1 MKKLMTGNEAIAR
14 GAFESGTHYASA
26 YPGTPS
32 TEILK
37 NISTY
42 PEIISEWA
50 PNEKVAL
57 ESVIGASMVGGRSIA
72 AMKHVGVNVA
82 ADPLFTIAYI
92 GVLGGMVLV
101 TADEPGMH
109 SSQNE
114 QDNRNFASFA
124 KIPMFEPANSQESK
138 DFIKD
143 AYELSEEY
151 DAPVLFRVTTRI
163 CHSKGIVELNDR
175 VDVPVKEY
183 KKDVKKNVAVPGH
196 ARLARHR
203 VEERMNKLQELSNDC
218 KWNYPIY
225 NSKKIGVITSGGV
238 FEYAREA
245 FGDNASYLKLG
256 FTHPLPTTLIKDF
269 AKEVDVLYIIE
280 ENDKYLENHVKSMGI
295 ECIGKDLFPYCGEM
309 TSDVIKEAV
318 YGTKIETL
326 EVGEEMTVGRPPT
339 FCPGCPHRPFF
350 LELKKRKDTIV
361 AGDIGCYSLGFSEPY
376 SSIDWIVCMGASF
389 STGHGAQ
396 KVLNMNPDNKKQL
409 VSIMG
414 DSTFFHTGINSLLDV
429 VYNRSNTI
437 NVILDNRITGMT
449 GGQDNPGTGYKAQ
462 GEVTEIV
469 DIEGLVKACGV
480 KHVIKLNPNDRLAVK
495 NAFNYC
501 YDLDEPSVIIT
512 DWPCVLKR
520 KYNDDDLES
529 YPNVFRTK
537 FEVITDK
544 CIGCKMCLKTGCPPL
559 ILDKET
565 NKVSIDRDTCVGCS
579 VCADV
584 CPTDAIV
591 MEVNHD

>member
-14 GAFESGTHYASA
+14 GAFEAGTHFASA

-57 ESVIGASMVGGRSIA
+57 ESVIGASIVGGRSIA

-82 ADPLFTIAYI
+82 ADPLFTYAYM
-92 GVLGGMVLV
+92 GVLGGMILV

-114 QDNRNFASFA
+114 QDNRNYAKFA
-124 KIPMFEPANSQESK
+124 KIPMFEPSNSQEAK

-151 DAPVLFRVTTRI
+151 DTPVLYRITTRI
-163 CHSKGIVELNDR
+163 SHSKGIVELTER
-175 VDVPVKEY
+175 EEIEVKEY
-183 KKDVKKNVAVPGH
+183 KKNVKKNVSVPGH
-196 ARLARHR
+196 ARMLRHK
-203 VEERMNKLQELSNDC
+203 VEERMNKLQDLSNDC

-225 NSKKIGVITSGGV
+225 FDKKVGVITSGGV

-245 FGDNASYLKLG
+245 FGESASYLKIG
-256 FTHPLPTTLIKDF
+256 FSNPLPTALIEDF
-269 AKEVDVLYIIE
+269 AKEVDTLYIIE
-280 ENDKYLENHVKSMGI
+280 ENDKYIEDHVRALGI
-295 ECIGKDLFPYCGEM
+295 ECIGKDLFPYAGEM
-309 TSDVIKEAV
+309 TSDVIKEKV
-318 YGTKIETL
+318 FGTKIEL
-326 EVGEEMTVGRPPT
+326 LDANMEKVVNRPPT

-350 LELKKRKDTIV
+350 LELKKRKNAIV
-361 AGDIGCYSLGFSEPY
+361 SGDIGCYSLGFGEPY
-376 SSIDWIVCMGASF
+376 NSMDWIICMGASF
-389 STGHGAQ
+389 SAGHGAQ
-396 KVLNMNPDNKKQL
+396 KILNMNPDNEKRL
-409 VSIMG
+409 VSVMG
-414 DSTFFHTGINSLLDV
+414 DSTFFHTGINSLLDI
-429 VYNRSNTI
+429 VYNKSNTI

-449 GGQDNPGTGYKAQ
+449 GGQDNPGTGFKAQ
-462 GEVTEIV
+462 GETTEMV
-469 DIEGLVKACGV
+469 DIEALVKACGV
-480 KHVIKLNPNDRLAVK
+480 KHVIKVNPNDRTSVK

-501 YDLDEPSVIIT
+501 FDLDEPSVIIT

-520 KYNDDDLES
+520 KYTEDDKVS
-529 YPNVFRTK
+529 YPEAFQKK

-544 CIGCKMCLKTGCPPL
+544 CIGCKACLRTGCPPL
-559 ILDKET
+559 IFDSEAKKT
-565 NKVSIDRDTCVGCS
+565 SIDRDLCVGCG

-584 CPTDAIV
+584 CPVDAIQL
-591 MEVNHD
+591 EVK

>member
-14 GAFESGTHYASA
+14 GAFEAGTHFASA

-37 NISTY
+37 NISMY

-57 ESVIGASMVGGRSIA
+57 EAVIGASLVGGRAIA

-82 ADPLFTIAYI
+82 ADPLFTYAYM
-92 GVLGGMVLV
+92 GVLGGMILV

-114 QDNRNFASFA
+114 QDNRNYAKFA
-124 KIPMFEPANSQESK
+124 KIPMFEPSNSQEAK
-138 DFIKD
+138 DFVKD
-143 AYELSEEY
+143 AYELSEKY
-151 DAPVLFRVTTRI
+151 DAPVLYRITTRI
-163 CHSKGIVELNDR
+163 SHSKGIVELTDR
-175 VDVPVKEY
+175 EEIE
-183 KKDVKKNVAVPGH
+183 VKKYEKNIRKNVSVPGH
-196 ARLARHR
+196 ARMLRHE
-203 VEERMNKLQELSNDC
+203 VEKRMVALQELSNNC

-225 NSKKIGVITSGGV
+225 HDKKIGVITSGGV

-245 FGDNASYLKLG
+245 FGENASYLKLG
-256 FTHPLPTTLIKDF
+256 FTHPLPTTLIEDF
-269 AKEVDVLYIIE
+269 AKEVDTLYIIE
-280 ENDKYLENHVKSMGI
+280 ENDKYLEDHVKALGI
-295 ECIGKDLFPYCGEM
+295 ECHGKDTFPYCGEM

-318 YGTKIETL
+318 FGKAPEML
-326 EVGEEMTVGRPPT
+326 ESNQEKVVNRPPT

-350 LELKKRKDTIV
+350 LELKKRKNAIV

-376 SSIDWIVCMGASF
+376 DSIDWILCMGGSF

-396 KVLNMNPDNKKQL
+396 KILNMDENNDKRL

-414 DSTFFHTGINSLLDV
+414 DSTFFHTGVNSLLDV
-429 VYNRSNTI
+429 VYNKSNTI

-449 GGQDNPGTGYKAQ
+449 GGQDNPGTGYQAQ
-462 GEVTEIV
+462 GEVTEVV
-469 DIEGLVKACGV
+469 DIEALVKACGI
-480 KHVIKLNPNDRLAVK
+480 KHVIKLNPNDRTAVK

-501 YDLDEPSVIIT
+501 FDLDEPSVIIT

-520 KYNDDDLES
+520 KYNDDDIEA
-529 YPNVFRTK
+529 YPNVFQQK

-544 CIGCKMCLKTGCPPL
+544 CIGCKACLRTGCPPL
-559 ILDKET
+559 ILDKEA
-565 NKVSIDRDTCVGCS
+565 NKVSIDRELCVGCG

-584 CPTDAIV
+584 CPVDAIQL
-591 MEVNHD
+591 EVK